1 LWFWDIITGVDIE
14 KIGMFQAL
22 AARETLVGIIFQEIT
37 YAVDEGNGDSA
48 LKQGV

>member
-1 LWFWDIITGVDIE
+1 MNLE

-22 AARETLVGIIFQEIT
+22 ATRETLVGIILEEIT

-48 LKQGV
+48 LK